1 MGMTKMLDSF
11 GKPINAYVED
21 GSTTKATTRE
31 KAKPSKNALRKHAR
45 YGVPI
50 TYVDS
55 YKEPKKLD
63 AIAKGKGILNEYYNF
78 FDSHN
83 DCMNPRTQLI
93 RLGY

>member
-1 MGMTKMLDSF
+1 MGMKLMLDSF
-11 GKPINAYVED
+11 GNPINAYVND
-21 GSTTKATTRE
+21 GSTKAISRKT
-31 KAKPSKNALRKHAR
+31 AKPSKNALRKHAR

-55 YKEPKKLD
+55 YREPKKLD

>member
-1 MGMTKMLDSF
+1 MGMKLMLDSF
-11 GKPINAYVED
+11 GNPINAFVND
-21 GSTTKATTRE
+21 GSPKATSRKT
-31 KAKPSKNALRKHAR
+31 AKPSKNALRKHAR

>member
-1 MGMTKMLDSF
+1 MGMKLMLDSF
-11 GKPINAYVED
+11 GNPINAYVED
-21 GSTTKATTRE
+21 GSTTKATSRKT
-31 KAKPSKNALRKHAR
+31 AKPSKNALRKHAR

-93 RLGY
+93 RMGY

>member
-1 MGMTKMLDSF
+1 MKLMLDSF
-11 GKPINAYVED
+11 GNPINAYVED
-21 GSTTKATTRE
+21 GSTTKATSRKT
-31 KAKPSKNALRKHAR
+31 AKPSKNALRKHAR

-93 RLGY
+93 RMGY